1 MIVLLQINLQLLSQL
16 PIYSVFDGFDFANYI
31 IMLSRVIH
39 TAYVY
44 YTALAAVFHSRLV
57 HFYHD
62 LSQFLYCVVKS
73 FGLYDLY
80 VNFGEAKSFQKLV
93 SGRKG

>member
-1 MIVLLQINLQLLSQL
+1 
-16 PIYSVFDGFDFANYI
+16 
-31 IMLSRVIH
+31 MLSRVID

-57 HFYHD
+57 HFHHD

-80 VNFGEAKSFQKLV
+80 VNFGEAKSFHEMLHIFHVTIFSDQIFSRQLKFDPSYLLL
-93 SGRKG
+93 SFILQ